1 MYIHLSLCLSVCLS
15 LSLPSV
21 SLSPLS
27 PSFPPSLS
35 SGEVCSGKSTLIDR
49 LCSVSKRGNKRPSSS
64 HNKKYLLS
72 GCSLEYRPIDVYDD
86 ETDGEQEGEREGGR
100 EYMYMHM
107 QLLYRY
113 SVM

>member
-1 MYIHLSLCLSVCLS
+1 MYIHLSLCLSLS
-15 LSLPSV
+15 LSLCLSLPPSLPP
-21 SLSPLS
+21 SL
-27 PSFPPSLS
+27 PSSLS

-86 ETDGEQEGEREGGR
+86 ETDGEQEGERGR
-100 EYMYMHM
+100 EGERVHAVMYM
-107 QLLYRY
+107 QLLY
-113 SVM
+113 